1 MFSQFNS
8 FSFAKK
14 FNDIGVMNYNISLAI
29 MSVMLFERF
38 QFFFFFFFLLFFCGG
53 GGGVIFFFLFI
64 CLAYLGRPFLIH
76 LLFLFVCPFSCQG
89 HNALASCL
97 LMYLC
102 IYPILFLENL
112 SSEQDQTSHT
122 HTHSHTTLTST
133 PAGRGSSVGR
143 ARDSL

>member
-38 QFFFFFFFLLFFCGG
+38 HFFFFFFFFWGG
-53 GGGVIFFFLFI
+53 GHFFLS
-64 CLAYLGRPFLIH
+64 LYLPGISWQAISYSSPLSFRLSLLLPGTQCSGFLSINV
-76 LLFLFVCPFSCQG
+76 F
-89 HNALASCL
+89 
-97 LMYLC
+97 MYL
-102 IYPILFLENL
+102 
-112 SSEQDQTSHT
+112 SHSFSGKLKQRAGSDIT

-133 PAGRGSSVGR
+133 PAGRGSSFGR